1 MVAEAGY
8 DSFES
13 LQLKFPGK
21 VSDDDVERFLGAE
34 TRGRNKNNLGEMLIS
49 FVRNLDSLNGNSDGE
64 CKVEVLDSILEFDV
78 KKLEQFETVVIH
90 SRESC
95 EVYMD
100 YVVDA
105 IGLSAKK
112 VGVIMIFDDEK
123 DHRYAL
129 NKLSYWENER
139 NMKVLQV
146 FFTRNPGVTSSDGSL
161 YANLVFAIIF
171 GKFHV
176 SRPPLKYLNQTL
188 ESSLRDV
195 VSAVSS
201 PGAEVAYVSVG
212 PQVPISL
219 VNKTS
224 TADDGLSVTY
234 FATKKVL
241 DRFVKKKSSCVE
253 PECGLVGS
261 SESMEASDKSKGM
274 EPSTPVKSVMDSD
287 ITTVKAVSMV
297 KSSIEKQS
305 STSKY

>member
-1 MVAEAGY
+1 
-8 DSFES
+8 
-13 LQLKFPGK
+13 
-21 VSDDDVERFLGAE
+21 
-34 TRGRNKNNLGEMLIS
+34 MLIS
-49 FVRNLDSLNGNSDGE
+49 YVRNLDSLNVNSDGE
-64 CKVEVLDSILEFDV
+64 CKVEVLENILEFDV
-78 KKLEQFETVVIH
+78 KKLEQYETVVIH
-90 SRESC
+90 SRERC
-95 EVYMD
+95 EMYMD

-105 IGLSAKK
+105 VGLSAKK
-112 VGVIMIFDDEK
+112 LGVIMIFDDEK

-129 NKLSYWENER
+129 NKLNYWEHER

-176 SRPPLKYLNQTL
+176 STPPLKYLNQTL

-195 VSAVSS
+195 VSAVTS

-212 PQVPISL
+212 PQVPVSL

-234 FATKKVL
+234 FAARKVL
-241 DRFVKKKSSCVE
+241 DRFMKKKSSNVE
-253 PECGLVGS
+253 PESGLLGL
-261 SESMEASDKSKGM
+261 SESDSMGR
-274 EPSTPVKSVMDSD
+274 EPNTPVKCVIDD
-287 ITTVKAVSMV
+287 DNNTVKEASMV

>member
-1 MVAEAGY
+1 M
-8 DSFES
+8 
-13 LQLKFPGK
+13 
-21 VSDDDVERFLGAE
+21 
-34 TRGRNKNNLGEMLIS
+34 
-49 FVRNLDSLNGNSDGE
+49 
-64 CKVEVLDSILEFDV
+64 
-78 KKLEQFETVVIH
+78 IH
-90 SRESC
+90 SRERC
-95 EVYMD
+95 EMYMD

-105 IGLSAKK
+105 VGLSAKK
-112 VGVIMIFDDEK
+112 LGVIMIFDDEK

-287 ITTVKAVSMV
+287 ITNVKAVSMV